1 MNALVLAAQQQSG
14 NPLSLLIILVP
25 FGLLI
30 WLMVVPQRK
39 QRARQQQLM
48 SALDVGDEVIT
59 AGGIVGVVTHLEDQI
74 VHLEVDHDVVIR
86 VAKSSITRTTAEP
99 DPADAPKKGLLGGL
113 MGGGGASKADTS
125 EDTAVRTRTTPKGSA
140 PTSKRVTPK
149 AGSGGSAKK

>member
-99 DPADAPKKGLLGGL
+99 DPAAAPKKGLLGGL
-113 MGGGGASKADTS
+113 MGGGGGSTADTA
-125 EDTAVRTRTTPKGSA
+125 EDTAVRTRTSPKGGA

-149 AGSGGSAKK
+149 AGSGGNATK